1 MGPKNRRFA
10 QVFRPLLAALSVF
23 MEIELLKNIGIGM
36 PVMLAAT
43 VVYIYILLGIAQI
56 FSGIGKFVISMAV
69 YLIFAVIV
77 VLPLFYLINENQP
90 AVQQSTYNLV
100 AVLVSYGLIMAPAIY
115 YLGKVKIKELQRAG
129 YFLPRR

>member
-1 MGPKNRRFA
+1 MECQRATRERSLGCS
-10 QVFRPLLAALSVF
+10 LSIAY
-23 MEIELLKNIGIGM
+23 IELLKNVGIGM
-36 PVMLAAT
+36 PVMLAAI
-43 VVYIYILLGIAQI
+43 VVYTYILLGIAQI
-56 FSGIGKFVISMAV
+56 FSGIVKFVIGMAV
-69 YLIFAVIV
+69 YLIFAVMV

-100 AVLVSYGLIMAPAIY
+100 AVLVSYGLIMAPAMY